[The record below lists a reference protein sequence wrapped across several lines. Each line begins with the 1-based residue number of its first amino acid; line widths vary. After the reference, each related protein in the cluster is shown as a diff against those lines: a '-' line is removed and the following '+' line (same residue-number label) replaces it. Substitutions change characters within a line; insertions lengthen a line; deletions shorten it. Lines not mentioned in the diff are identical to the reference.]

1 MKKIP
6 FLPVLIL
13 LSTLFP
19 PVFLCA
25 EVPPP
30 GSWLEAEA
38 EMRLLLNEAFYTY
51 VSSDVEGACARVDRV
66 IDEYYREN
74 GFEQNVL
81 EKISEERDQ
90 NIDDWFD
97 YIKSSMRRGDSQ
109 RDVRASFNQ
118 LTYLL
123 RITAGRLDG
132 KEEPVAEARNWTKT
146 AEEMAAILSGA
157 YDKFRAGDA
166 KGARDDVDVV
176 YFQYY
181 EKLGFE
187 KIVMTRISGER
198 ASTVEYQ
205 FSSTKKAITRG
216 DDGEVKNSLDTLS
229 RYIVE
234 DAAQLDSKVESALG
248 VFIGS
253 LLIILRE
260 GFEAII
266 IVGAIIAYLVKSG
279 NKKSTKHVYWGSV
292 VALGF
297 SVVMAVILNAI
308 TSTASGRNQEIIE
321 GATMLLAVAV
331 LFYVSNWMVS
341 KAEAEAWSQYI
352 EGKVQ
357 SSITKGSMFSLA
369 FAAFLAVFR
378 EGAETILFYQAL
390 LAGNTNYVNMI
401 WLGFGI
407 GAAALVVVYI
417 LIRVLSLRLPLKPF
431 FLGTSILLFVM
442 SISFI
447 GAGIKEFQ
455 EGGVVPVTMLPFS
468 FTVDILGIYPT
479 LQTLVPQAALLTVT
493 VVTFIFQLRKN
504 RRLSLQREAA

>member
-6 FLPVLIL
+6 LLAALIL
-13 LSTLFP
+13 LPAFLF
-19 PVFLCA
+19 A

-38 EMRLLLNEAFYTY
+38 EMRLLLNDAFYTY
-51 VSSDVEGACARVDRV
+51 VSSDVEGACAQVDRV
-66 IDEYYREN
+66 IAEYYRDK
-74 GFEQNVL
+74 GFEQGVL
-81 EKISEERDQ
+81 ENISEERDQ
-90 NIDDWFD
+90 NIDDWFE
-97 YIKSSMRRGDSQ
+97 YIKNSMRQGVSQ
-109 RDVRASFNQ
+109 RELRKSFDQ

-146 AEEMAAILSGA
+146 AEEMAAILAGA
-157 YDKFRAGDA
+157 YDKYRAGDP
-166 KGARDDVDVV
+166 KGARDEIDVV

-205 FSSTKKAITRG
+205 FSVAKKAITRG
-216 DDGEVKNSLDTLS
+216 DDAEVKKTLDALS
-229 RYIVE
+229 QYIIE

-266 IVGAIIAYLVKSG
+266 IVGAIIAYLIKSG

-297 SVVMAVILNAI
+297 SVVMAVVLNAL

-321 GATMLLAVAV
+321 GATMLLAVVV

-390 LAGNTNYVNMI
+390 LAGNANYVNMV

-442 SISFI
+442 SISFV

-455 EGGVVPVTMLPFS
+455 EGGVVPVTMLPFNV
-468 FTVDILGIYPT
+468 TVDILGIYPT
-479 LQTLVPQAALLTVT
+479 LQTLIPQALLLTVT
-493 VVTFIFQLRKN
+493 VAAFVFQLRKN
-504 RRLSLQREAA
+504 KRLSLQRKKA

>member
-1 MKKIP
+1 MNKQKRIAL
-6 FLPVLIL
+6 LPAFIL
-13 LSTLFP
+13 L
-19 PVFLCA
+19 PVFLFA

-30 GSWLEAEA
+30 GSWLEKEA
-38 EMRLLLNEAFYTY
+38 EMRLLLNDAFYAY
-51 VSSDVEGACARVDRV
+51 VSSDVEGACARVDGV
-66 IDEYYREN
+66 INEYYRDT
-74 GFEQNVL
+74 GFEQGVL
-81 EKISEERDQ
+81 ENISAERDQ

-97 YIKSSMRRGDSQ
+97 YVKSSMRQGASQ
-109 RDVRASFNQ
+109 REVRENFNQ
-118 LTYLL
+118 LTSLL

-132 KEEPVAEARNWTKT
+132 KEEPVAEARNWART
-146 AEEMAAILSGA
+146 AEEMAAILTGA
-157 YDKFRAGDA
+157 YDKFRAGDP
-166 KGARDDVDVV
+166 KGARDEVDVV

-205 FSSTKKAITRG
+205 FSVAKKAITRG
-216 DDGEVKNSLDTLS
+216 DDAEVKDSLDTLS

-234 DAAQLDSKVESALG
+234 DAARLDSKAESALG

-279 NKKSTKHVYWGSV
+279 NKKNTKHVYWGSV
-292 VALGF
+292 VALAC

-308 TSTASGRNQEIIE
+308 TSTAGGRNQEIIE
-321 GATMLLAVAV
+321 GATMLLAVVV

-341 KAEAEAWSQYI
+341 KAEAEAWSHYI

-357 SSITKGSMFSLA
+357 SSITSGSMFSLA

-390 LAGNTNYVNMI
+390 LAGNTGYANMI

-407 GAAALVVVYI
+407 GAVALVVVYI
-417 LIRVLSLRLPLKPF
+417 LIRVLSLSLPLKPF

-442 SISFI
+442 SVSFV
-447 GAGIKEFQ
+447 GSGIKEFQ
-455 EGGVVPVTMLPFS
+455 EAGVISATMLPFS

-479 LQTLVPQAALLTVT
+479 LQTLIPQAAFLAVT
-493 VVTFIFQLRKN
+493 VAAFIFQIRKN
-504 RRLSLQREAA
+504 KRLSLQREGA

>member
-1 MKKIP
+1 MNRKIAFLP
-6 FLPVLIL
+6 AYILLPVL
-13 LSTLFP
+13 LF
-19 PVFLCA
+19 A

-30 GSWLEAEA
+30 GSWLEKEA
-38 EMRLLLNEAFYTY
+38 EMRLLLNEAFYAY
-51 VSSDVEGACARVDRV
+51 VSSDVEGACVRVDGV
-66 IDEYYREN
+66 VQEYYRDT
-74 GFEQNVL
+74 GFERGVL
-81 EKISEERDQ
+81 ENISEERDQ
-90 NIDDWFD
+90 NIDDWFE
-97 YIKSSMRRGDSQ
+97 YVKSSMRQGASQ
-109 RDVRASFNQ
+109 REVRENFNQ
-118 LTYLL
+118 LTSLL

-146 AEEMAAILSGA
+146 AEEMAGILAGA

-166 KGARDDVDVV
+166 KGARDAVDVV

-205 FSSTKKAITRG
+205 FSTAKKTITRG
-216 DDGEVKNSLDTLS
+216 DDAEVKNSLDTLS

-234 DAAQLDSKVESALG
+234 DAALLDSKVESALG

-279 NKKSTKHVYWGSV
+279 NKKNTRHVYWGSV

-308 TSTASGRNQEIIE
+308 TSTAGGRNQEIIE

-407 GAAALVVVYI
+407 GSAALVVVYI

-447 GAGIKEFQ
+447 GAGVKEFQ
-455 EGGVVPVTMLPFS
+455 EAGVIPATMLPFN

-479 LQTLVPQAALLTVT
+479 VQTLVPQAALLAVT
-493 VVTFIFQLRKN
+493 VIAFIFQLRKN
-504 RRLSLQREAA
+504 RRLSLQREGAA